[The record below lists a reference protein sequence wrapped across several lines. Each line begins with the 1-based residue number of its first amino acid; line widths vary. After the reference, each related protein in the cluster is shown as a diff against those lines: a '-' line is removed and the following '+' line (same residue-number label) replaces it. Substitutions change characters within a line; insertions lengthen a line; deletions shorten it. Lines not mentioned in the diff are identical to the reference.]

1 MAVPISRSS
10 AILPRGVSPLRHT
23 GPSGACPRAI
33 RWSPPTTPSAARTS
47 PRPGAW
53 ASAAQPSR
61 PRLRKASR
69 PPPAGADASGPRERQ
84 LAPSR
89 NSMGQVLPA
98 QAFVE
103 AHLLGSSC
111 ASDAQARAETS
122 AGRGLTTNA
131 GPRGVSPE
139 VREAMLAALPSL
151 RAFAL
156 SLTNAREIADDLVQD
171 TLVRAWSHLHQFQ
184 PGTNM
189 GAWLFTILRN
199 IFYSQCRRTKHEIE
213 DPDGSY
219 AGRLSTAPDQNA
231 RCDVQDMLKA
241 LAKLPLEQR
250 EALILVAAEGLSY
263 EEAAQVCEVAVGTI
277 KSRV

>member
-1 MAVPISRSS
+1 MAVPIGRSS

-23 GPSGACPRAI
+23 GPSGACPRAT

-53 ASAAQPSR
+53 ASAARPSR

-69 PPPAGADASGPRERQ
+69 PPPAGADARGRPERQ

-89 NSMGQVLPA
+89 NSMGQFLPA

-111 ASDAQARAETS
+111 ASDAQARAEARS
-122 AGRGLTTNA
+122 GRGLTTNA

-171 TLVRAWSHLHQFQ
+171 TLVRALANLHQFQ

-213 DPDGSY
+213 DPNGFY
-219 AGRLSTAPDQNA
+219 AGRLWSAPDQHA
-231 RCDVQDMLKA
+231 KCDVQDMLKA
-241 LAKLPLEQR
+241 LPKLPADQR
-250 EALILVAAEGLSY
+250 EALLLI
-263 EEAAQVCEVAVGTI
+263 
-277 KSRV
+277 